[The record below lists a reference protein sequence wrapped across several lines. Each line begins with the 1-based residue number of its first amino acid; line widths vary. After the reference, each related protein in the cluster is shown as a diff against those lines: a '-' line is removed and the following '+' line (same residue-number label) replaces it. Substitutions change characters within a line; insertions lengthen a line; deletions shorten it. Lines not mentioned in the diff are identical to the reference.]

1 MIKYGPEGALEWEA
15 TYEAE
20 EGDWA
25 LNQDRGVII
34 AVDSSQFGFLKLPF
48 FRRQNDQ
55 SAKIDG
61 RRGIH
66 GSFPLYFPCQNED
79 YASRCENY

>member
-48 FRRQNDQ
+48 FKAPKR
-55 SAKIDG
+55 SISEDG
-61 RRGIH
+61 RKEGYPWIL
-66 GSFPLYFPCQNED
+66 STLLPLSE
-79 YASRCENY
+79 